1 MFLFGFSLN
10 KYFLCRRQNA
20 IYMQAKFYTLSL
32 LFLLI
37 TGTLFAQKAPSVTSE
52 DSLNNGLSKSATT
65 IGGYGNAFYQR
76 NNYLGTSKV
85 DLERFVLFTGH
96 KFNDKISMFSELEVE
111 DAKVAGGENGGEVSI
126 EQAYL
131 KFNLNANQYIVAGL
145 FLPRIGIL
153 NENHLPNTFNGNERN
168 YVETFILPSTWRE
181 LGIGL
186 YGNLNGLPLNYSV
199 GLVNGLSSGMFDH
212 GTGIRDGRFEG
223 RNATGN
229 NLAIT
234 ASLQYYQGNFKA
246 QIACYYGGTVGVS
259 QRKADSLGLNGGIFG
274 TPVAIGEGDIQY
286 SNGGFSLRALA
297 AIVSI
302 PDADKIN
309 RAYANNTPNTE
320 YGAYLELAYDLLH
333 NLKKAHDEQLVVFVR
348 DEKFDINASIPSNGI
363 IDGTLNQNHIVAG
376 FTYLPIRNVAIKAD
390 VRIIHTG
397 AQNPELIINPNPVA
411 LPYSVNNNLVNLGVA
426 FSF

>member
-1 MFLFGFSLN
+1 MP
-10 KYFLCRRQNA
+10 Q
-20 IYMQAKFYTLSL
+20 MQTKTFTLSIV
-32 LFLLI
+32 FLLI
-37 TGTLFAQKAPSVTSE
+37 AGTLFAQRTAPVTSE
-52 DSLNNGLSKSATT
+52 DSLNNNISKSSTT

-76 NNYLGTSKV
+76 NNNLGTSKL
-85 DLERFVLFTGH
+85 DLERFVIFTGH
-96 KFNDKISMFSELEVE
+96 KFNDKISVFSELEVE
-111 DAKVAGGENGGEVSI
+111 DAKVTGGESGGELSI

-145 FLPRIGIL
+145 FLPRIGVL

-168 YVETFILPSTWRE
+168 YVETLILPSTWRE

-199 GLVNGLSSGMFDH
+199 GLVNGVSSGMFEH

-229 NLAIT
+229 NLAVT

-246 QIACYYGGTVGVS
+246 QLAGYYGGTVGVS
-259 QRKADSLGLNGGIFG
+259 KRKADSLGLSSGIFG
-274 TPVAIGEGDIQY
+274 TPLAIGEGDIQY
-286 SNGGFSLRALA
+286 ARDGFYFKALG

-302 PDADKIN
+302 PDAETIN
-309 RAYANNTPNTE
+309 RAYANNTPKTE
-320 YGAYLELAYDLLH
+320 YGAYVELAYDLFHHLR
-333 NLKKAHDEQLVVFVR
+333 KAHDQQLIVFVR
-348 DEKFDINASIPSNGI
+348 DEKFDINASVPSNGI
-363 IDGTLNQNHIVAG
+363 VDGTLDQNHIVAG
-376 FTYLPIRNVAIKAD
+376 FTYLPIRNVAVKAD

-411 LPYSVNNNLVNLGVA
+411 LPYQQNNNLVNLGLA